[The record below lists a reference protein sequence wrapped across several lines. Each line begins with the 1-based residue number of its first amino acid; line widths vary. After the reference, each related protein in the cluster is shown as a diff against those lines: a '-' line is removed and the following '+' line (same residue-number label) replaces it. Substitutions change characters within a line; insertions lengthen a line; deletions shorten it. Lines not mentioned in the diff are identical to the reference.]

1 MIRTHRALA
10 LTTMLAAMVVVGCK
24 KKPDTAPAPVQQASN
39 TPTETCDAACRQR
52 RADSIAADAAARAAK
67 AREDSLNALRS
78 GTERAKAALA
88 TKIFFEYDQAD
99 LSEEARTVLDAKVA
113 LLRKNPGIRLMI
125 SGHADERGSDDY
137 NIALGQRRAAVAKRY
152 LTDQGIDPSRIQI
165 TSYGEE
171 RPAVTGASEE
181 SFRQNRRDEFE
192 MLPGGPDHIVPTG

>member
-1 MIRTHRALA
+1 MMRTHRALA
-10 LTTMLAAMVVVGCK
+10 LTTMLAAMVVAGCK
-24 KKPDTAPAPVQQASN
+24 KKPETAPAPAQPVAN

-52 RADSIAADAAARAAK
+52 RADSIAAAEAERARR
-67 AREDSLNALRS
+67 AREDSLAAANS
-78 GTERAKAALA
+78 GTMRAKAALA

-113 LLRKNPGIRLMI
+113 LLRKNPGVRLMI

-171 RPAVTGASEE
+171 RPAISGASEE
-181 SFRQNRRDEFE
+181 AFRQNRRDEFE
-192 MLPGGPDHIVPTG
+192 ILAGGDHIVPTG

>member
-1 MIRTHRALA
+1 MMRTHRALA
-10 LTTMLAAMVVVGCK
+10 LTTMLAAMVVAGCK
-24 KKPDTAPAPVQQASN
+24 KKPETAPTPAQPVAN

-52 RADSIAADAAARAAK
+52 RADSIAAAEAERARR
-67 AREDSLNALRS
+67 AREDSLAAANS
-78 GTERAKAALA
+78 GTMRAKAALA

-113 LLRKNPGIRLMI
+113 LLRKNPGVRLMI

-171 RPAVTGASEE
+171 RPAISGASEE
-181 SFRQNRRDEFE
+181 AFRQNRRDEFE
-192 MLPGGPDHIVPTG
+192 ILAGGDHIVPTG